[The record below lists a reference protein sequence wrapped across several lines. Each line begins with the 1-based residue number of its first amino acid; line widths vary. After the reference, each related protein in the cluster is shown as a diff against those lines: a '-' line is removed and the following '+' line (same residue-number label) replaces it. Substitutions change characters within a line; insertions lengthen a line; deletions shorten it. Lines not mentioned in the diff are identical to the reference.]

1 MAAGVVNHAL
11 QALTSEQ
18 MVELLQLLD
27 SDVRAKLERAA
38 ATSARKVGEGHK
50 GGEGYKG
57 AGDRRGGGKNGS
69 GRGPGGKAGDWGK
82 IGGGGGKGKGGHSG
96 PVVLNFKPEALPP
109 CTGETSEQVAF
120 QAQIGTPW
128 QLLGPD
134 GSRFKWN
141 LQPRE
146 VVGST
151 EKAEVR
157 ELLENYASAN
167 GLSLSR
173 DGSLKLALRRGNYWI
188 SAAGGI
194 SSVSE
199 QVAGGVPSV
208 PAASNHDRGGGDD
221 DDEAYTSPI

>member
-1 MAAGVVNHAL
+1 MQMGVVKPSMGRPEDGPKPYSSSAAQLAAMAGSVSTETTSGSRELHMAAGVVNHAL

-109 CTGETSEQVAF
+109 CTSETSEQVAF

-146 VVGST
+146 VAQTVPC
-151 EKAEVR
+151 
-157 ELLENYASAN
+157 
-167 GLSLSR
+167 GLSWR
-173 DGSLKLALRRGNYWI
+173 TISLRSY
-188 SAAGGI
+188 
-194 SSVSE
+194 
-199 QVAGGVPSV
+199 Q
-208 PAASNHDRGGGDD
+208 
-221 DDEAYTSPI
+221 T